1 MKPRLFGLAAVL
13 GAVGASF
20 CCLAPAIFSVLGV
33 STVVSLTTLRLVAPH
48 QNVFFGVTLVA
59 VALAI
64 WSVVVRRGR
73 ASRVEWAV
81 LGGSVAV
88 VVTVVAYGVSIEGWP
103 RLW

>member
-1 MKPRLFGLAAVL
+1 MKPRLFGFAAIL
-13 GAVGASF
+13 GAVGVSF

-33 STVVSLTTLRLVAPH
+33 STVVSLTALRFVAPY

-59 VALAI
+59 LALATG
-64 WSVVVRRGR
+64 SLVVRRGR
-73 ASRVEWAV
+73 ASRVEWVV

-88 VVTVVAYGVSIEGWP
+88 VVAVVAYGVRVEGWP